1 MANKSVDG
9 ESATEVTLKV
19 DEEGRVT
26 LPKEIRDQL
35 DIGSHNE
42 ISARMIGSVLE
53 VNHESKS
60 ELQAAT
66 SNDELENATPSEA
79 GYSLFG
85 PPSSRK

>member
-1 MANKSVDG
+1 MADKSADG
-9 ESATEVTLKV
+9 ESETEVTLKV
-19 DEEGRVT
+19 DEKGRVT

-35 DIGSHNE
+35 DLGSHDE

-66 SNDELENATPSEA
+66 SNDELNDATPSEA

-85 PPSSRK
+85 PLNSHK